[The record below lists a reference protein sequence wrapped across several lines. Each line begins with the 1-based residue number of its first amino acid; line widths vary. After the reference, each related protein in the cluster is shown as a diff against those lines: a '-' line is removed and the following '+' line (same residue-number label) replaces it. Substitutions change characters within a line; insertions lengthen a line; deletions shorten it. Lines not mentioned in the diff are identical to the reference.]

1 MSRSYRGVFNN
12 SVDQIEDILSN
23 IMVDLTEVY
32 RIVTTIKDKDVTDE
46 TIGKIDE
53 VEYIIGNLM
62 NELE

>member
-1 MSRSYRGVFNN
+1 MSRSYRSVFNN
-12 SVDQIEDILSN
+12 SVNQIEGILDN
-23 IMVDLTEVY
+23 LMVDLTEVH
-32 RIVTTIKDKDVTDE
+32 RIMTTIRDEDVTDE